1 MGQRSGLPTIKQACE
16 FLCAFLAVYIP
27 VIKRVFPDD
36 TELHTAL
43 ELLQVSVCSVVVLA
57 AEALPIGD

>member
-1 MGQRSGLPTIKQACE
+1 MALRTGLPTIRDTCI

-27 VIKRVFPDD
+27 VVKRVFPDD

-43 ELLQVSVCSVVVLA
+43 ELLMVSVCAVVTLA
-57 AEALPIGD
+57 NDALPIGD